1 MGEVLKKATYHNWSF
16 WICLITSIILIAVS
30 FVVPPTGIIDGS
42 VLCVTGELFAFAA
55 LGSLI
60 DAIHKGKDAT
70 LTHNNTTITIGDTVQ
85 TDKEIL
91 NEEENYESEETA

>member
-1 MGEVLKKATYHNWSF
+1 MGEILKKATYHNWSF
-16 WICLITSIILIAVS
+16 WICLFISIVLIVTSFFI
-30 FVVPPTGIIDGS
+30 PPMAEISGS
-42 VLCVTGELFAFAA
+42 VLAAVGELFAFAA

-60 DAIHKGKDAT
+60 DAIHKGKEAT

-91 NEEENYESEETA
+91 NEEESYESEETA